1 MLSAY
6 LCRPAACAVRDNG
19 GVEETK
25 LPVRFAG
32 RVIVLDPGDR
42 VLLFRYDD
50 APPNGR
56 HWATPGGG
64 LEPGEDHL
72 AGARRELA
80 EETGWDD
87 VAVRDGVL
95 LDRWLTMRY
104 GDRIVRQNER
114 FYVAR
119 VSVERRPLGD
129 VTAMH
134 VHDGIRASRWW
145 TLGELDT
152 TSEVVWPQEL
162 AGLIRGLVG

>member
-1 MLSAY
+1 VA
-6 LCRPAACAVRDNG
+6 
-19 GVEETK
+19 ETE
-25 LPVRFAG
+25 LPVRYAG
-32 RVIVLDPGDR
+32 RVIVLDPADR

-64 LEPGEDHL
+64 LELGEDHH

-87 VAVRDGVL
+87 VQVRAGAVY
-95 LDRWLTMRY
+95 DRWLTMGY

-114 FYVAR
+114 FFLAQVT
-119 VSVERRPLGD
+119 VERRPLGD
-129 VTAMH
+129 VAAMH

-145 TLGELDT
+145 TLGELDAT
-152 TSEVVWPQEL
+152 AETVWPEGL
-162 AGLIRGLVG
+162 ADLIRSLLG